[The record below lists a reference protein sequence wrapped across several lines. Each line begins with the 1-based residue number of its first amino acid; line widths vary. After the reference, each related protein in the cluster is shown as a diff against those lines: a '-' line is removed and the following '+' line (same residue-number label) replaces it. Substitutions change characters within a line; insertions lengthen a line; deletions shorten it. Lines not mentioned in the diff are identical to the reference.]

1 MGRLRVM
8 VGEDMRPETSKK
20 RVQGDTK
27 GTEFSPAF
35 HLRSRCRIG
44 RRFKGRFCG
53 IMKPCFSQNS
63 GETASS
69 VWVWF
74 NKSPNACSQP
84 MGTFIC
90 DTRWGGGGASNI
102 KA

>member
-35 HLRSRCRIG
+35 HLRSWCRIG
-44 RRFKGRFCG
+44 LVLQGAFLWNNEAVFFSELGR
-53 IMKPCFSQNS
+53 
-63 GETASS
+63 SS
-69 VWVWF
+69 LLCVGL
-74 NKSPNACSQP
+74 A
-84 MGTFIC
+84 
-90 DTRWGGGGASNI
+90 
-102 KA
+102 